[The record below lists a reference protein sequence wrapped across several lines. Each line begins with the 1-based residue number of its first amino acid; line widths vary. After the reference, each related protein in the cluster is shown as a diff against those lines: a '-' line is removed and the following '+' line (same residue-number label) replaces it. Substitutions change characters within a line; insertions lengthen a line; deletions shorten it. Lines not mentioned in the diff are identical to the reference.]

1 MCVCVCEDSHVP
13 PTVHCPQSHC
23 PSHSKVPLGLWN
35 VLETPVSHQR
45 HHSPRQ
51 ESPWTMGCP
60 QDPAVPPETS
70 QSHCPSRPKVLRGLW
85 DVLRTLVSHKRHHSP
100 FPSQS
105 PLGTLEFGMSSGFR
119 CPTTYITVPLSFPSQ
134 NPLWEVL
141 RNFTTIRHPVV
152 NHMLIAK
159 M

>member
-1 MCVCVCEDSHVP
+1 MSSGLLCPNRYITVPLSFLSQSPLGTIGCPRDSAVP
-13 PTVHCPQSHC
+13 PDTSQPHC
-23 PSHSKVPLGLWN
+23 PSHAKVPLGI
-35 VLETPVSHQR
+35 
-45 HHSPRQ
+45 
-51 ESPWTMGCP
+51 
-60 QDPAVPPETS
+60 
-70 QSHCPSRPKVLRGLW
+70 W

-141 RNFTTIRHPVV
+141 RNFTTIIAPSCESHV
-152 NHMLIAK
+152 NSQNVSVNKTSQHK
-159 M
+159 